1 MSGMSAPAPTTGWM
15 VHLPRGAVDDDLKG
29 TLEASEDGLRFVA
42 SRKNAEEVIPYA
54 AIRQV
59 KRLRMSPVLMVE
71 WEDEDRRRTAFY
83 FSQPPPLHPAAGESK
98 DPTERPERISP
109 LPFKR
114 SGKRKAQR
122 VNATYLQQAG
132 MSKRDLIQSWAEAVQ
147 ERVRA
152 GR

>member
-1 MSGMSAPAPTTGWM
+1 MSDLEPTTVWM
-15 VHLPRGAVDDDLKG
+15 VHLARGEVADDVKG
-29 TLEASEDGLRFVA
+29 TLEAASGGLRFVDRRQ
-42 SRKNAEEVIPYA
+42 SVETLIPYA
-54 AIRQV
+54 RIHRV
-59 KRLRMSPVLMVE
+59 KRLRVSPVLMVE

-83 FSQPPPLHPAAGESK
+83 FSQPPPLYPAAGETK
-98 DPTERPERISP
+98 DPTPRPERISP

-132 MSKRDLIQSWAEAVQ
+132 MGKRDLIQSWAEAVQ
-147 ERVRA
+147 ERMRA